1 MSMERQP
8 DRLRR
13 RAHTTYGL
21 VASRDN
27 NNKVSPCQ
35 QEADSQGGE
44 AQMPRLPEDIW
55 CYIHSLM
62 PMRSAARA
70 ACVSQAFL
78 RSWRCHPNLTFSVRT
93 LRSNKKEHI
102 VRDFCSKVDQILKRH
117 SGIGIKKLNIQMC
130 EGYCNS
136 YLDSWLQVAVK
147 SGIEELSLSI
157 PPIAKYSFPC
167 SLLSNGSGD
176 SIRYLDFTGCSFRP
190 TTELGCLRSLT
201 KLHLYHVRFTG
212 DELGCLLSNSFA
224 LEVLG
229 IRYCNGIGS
238 LKLPCTLQRLR
249 YLEVLGCC
257 KLGMIESKAPN
268 IFNFD
273 YEGKRIQLS
282 LGETLQMKE
291 LRLSFSGSVHYFSVE
306 LPSRMPNLKV
316 ATISSHREIINTP
329 LLHSKYLHLKSLTIL
344 LFAGTFPPAYD
355 YFSLVSI
362 FDGCPSME
370 SLVLDV
376 SQYEMEHVSIFTDPS
391 ELRKMQGQQHHK
403 MKSVKIQGFTSA
415 KSLVELTC
423 HIVES
428 MTSLECL
435 TLETH
440 QSSSRCFE
448 PADKSNK
455 CSPLPIHILK
465 EAQRGLLAIRTY
477 IEPKVPAMVKL
488 HVVETCRR
496 CHAVEL

>member
-117 SGIGIKKLNIQMC
+117 SCIGIKKLNIQMC

-316 ATISSHREIINTP
+316 ATISSHRE
-329 LLHSKYLHLKSLTIL
+329 
-344 LFAGTFPPAYD
+344 
-355 YFSLVSI
+355 
-362 FDGCPSME
+362 
-370 SLVLDV
+370 V